1 MEETTNSEGSAH
13 KLVDAV
19 VGEHKKLD
27 KKTLSRLRYEL
38 VKEMKDVY
46 PIDDFFR
53 SKIRNYKTYA
63 SIYKLF
69 EGSKSDVF
77 CDPREIVE
85 SKSTIVS
92 GLCKNKIANNELEQ
106 LENYAQ
112 HNEDLRLISYKL
124 LVDRFNE
131 KYSELNED
139 QRLLLKNYINNISNT
154 NSLREYINEQLP
166 VIKSKIEKLGSKID
180 DDVVKIKLKE
190 VTSQLNKVKEGR
202 VVKDSQV
209 SAVLMS
215 YELIKELEKNEQPK
229 SKLKQLIRSLLEEIV
244 SEEEELSEINTTGNI
259 EGYQTPHAFA
269 GTDEDEHKKRIKD
282 KAEVFDYKSTENEKS
297 NTVKLNE
304 GRSLYHLFR
313 DHPDLTP
320 KQKIGVTMRQV
331 NKNLTEVEKFL
342 NVASKFKTENG
353 VSSSSYWKTTS
364 KYLLKLDEKI
374 QRINRK
380 LKELK

>member
-1 MEETTNSEGSAH
+1 MFELLIRQITADILDSNESSANKLVKKYFAEDTDLGKEQRLYQVLMEETTKSEGSAY

-19 VGEHKKLD
+19 VSEHKKLD
-27 KKTLSRLRYEL
+27 NRVLSRLRYEL

-69 EGSKSDVF
+69 EGSKTDVF
-77 CDPREIVE
+77 CDPRELVE
-85 SKSTIVS
+85 SKNTIVG
-92 GLCKNKIANNELEQ
+92 GLCKDKVVSNELNQ
-106 LENYAQ
+106 LESYVQ

-139 QRLLLKNYINNISNT
+139 QKLLLKNYINNISNT

-166 VIKSKIEKLGSKID
+166 IIKSKIEKLSSNID
-180 DDVVKIKLKE
+180 DDVVKIKLNE

-215 YELIKELEKNEQPK
+215 YELIKELEKNEQPTK
-229 SKLKQLIRSLLEEIV
+229 
-244 SEEEELSEINTTGNI
+244 
-259 EGYQTPHAFA
+259 
-269 GTDEDEHKKRIKD
+269 
-282 KAEVFDYKSTENEKS
+282 
-297 NTVKLNE
+297 
-304 GRSLYHLFR
+304 
-313 DHPDLTP
+313 
-320 KQKIGVTMRQV
+320 
-331 NKNLTEVEKFL
+331 
-342 NVASKFKTENG
+342 
-353 VSSSSYWKTTS
+353 
-364 KYLLKLDEKI
+364 
-374 QRINRK
+374 
-380 LKELK
+380 

>member
-1 MEETTNSEGSAH
+1 MKKLKHSKFKNTGILFELLIRQITADILDSNESSANKLVKKYFAEDTDLGKEQRLYQVLMEETTKSEGSAY

-19 VGEHKKLD
+19 VSEHKKLD
-27 KKTLSRLRYEL
+27 NRVLSRLRYEL

-69 EGSKSDVF
+69 EGSKTDVF
-77 CDPREIVE
+77 CDPRELVE
-85 SKSTIVS
+85 SKNTIVG
-92 GLCKNKIANNELEQ
+92 GLCKDKVVSNELNQ
-106 LENYAQ
+106 LESYVQ

-139 QRLLLKNYINNISNT
+139 QKLLLKNYINNISNT

-166 VIKSKIEKLGSKID
+166 IIKSKIEKLSSNID
-180 DDVVKIKLKE
+180 DDVVKIKLNE

-229 SKLKQLIRSLLEEIV
+229 K
-244 SEEEELSEINTTGNI
+244 
-259 EGYQTPHAFA
+259 
-269 GTDEDEHKKRIKD
+269 
-282 KAEVFDYKSTENEKS
+282 
-297 NTVKLNE
+297 
-304 GRSLYHLFR
+304 
-313 DHPDLTP
+313 
-320 KQKIGVTMRQV
+320 
-331 NKNLTEVEKFL
+331 
-342 NVASKFKTENG
+342 
-353 VSSSSYWKTTS
+353 
-364 KYLLKLDEKI
+364 
-374 QRINRK
+374 
-380 LKELK
+380 

>member
-1 MEETTNSEGSAH
+1 MFELLIRQITADILDSNESSANKLVKKYFAEDTDLGKEQRLYQVLMEETTKSEGSAY

-19 VGEHKKLD
+19 VSEHKKLD
-27 KKTLSRLRYEL
+27 NRVLSRLRYEL

-69 EGSKSDVF
+69 EGSKTDVF
-77 CDPREIVE
+77 CDPRELVE
-85 SKSTIVS
+85 SKNTIVG
-92 GLCKNKIANNELEQ
+92 GLCKDKVVSNELNQ
-106 LENYAQ
+106 LESYVQ

-139 QRLLLKNYINNISNT
+139 QKLLLKNYINNISNT

-166 VIKSKIEKLGSKID
+166 IIKSKIEKLSSNID
-180 DDVVKIKLKE
+180 DDVVKIKLNE

-229 SKLKQLIRSLLEEIV
+229 K
-244 SEEEELSEINTTGNI
+244 
-259 EGYQTPHAFA
+259 
-269 GTDEDEHKKRIKD
+269 
-282 KAEVFDYKSTENEKS
+282 
-297 NTVKLNE
+297 
-304 GRSLYHLFR
+304 
-313 DHPDLTP
+313 
-320 KQKIGVTMRQV
+320 
-331 NKNLTEVEKFL
+331 
-342 NVASKFKTENG
+342 
-353 VSSSSYWKTTS
+353 
-364 KYLLKLDEKI
+364 
-374 QRINRK
+374 
-380 LKELK
+380 

>member
-1 MEETTNSEGSAH
+1 MKKLKHSKFKNTGILFELLIRQITADILDSNESSANKLVKKYFAEDTDLGKEQRLYQVLMEETTKSEGSAY

-27 KKTLSRLRYEL
+27 NRVLSRLRYEL

-69 EGSKSDVF
+69 EGSKTDVF
-77 CDPREIVE
+77 CDPRELVE
-85 SKSTIVS
+85 SKNTIVG
-92 GLCKNKIANNELEQ
+92 GLCKDKVVSNELNQ
-106 LENYAQ
+106 LESYVQ

-139 QRLLLKNYINNISNT
+139 QKLLLKNYINNISNT

-166 VIKSKIEKLGSKID
+166 IIKSKIEKLSSNID
-180 DDVVKIKLKE
+180 DDVVKIKLNE

-229 SKLKQLIRSLLEEIV
+229 K
-244 SEEEELSEINTTGNI
+244 
-259 EGYQTPHAFA
+259 
-269 GTDEDEHKKRIKD
+269 
-282 KAEVFDYKSTENEKS
+282 
-297 NTVKLNE
+297 
-304 GRSLYHLFR
+304 
-313 DHPDLTP
+313 
-320 KQKIGVTMRQV
+320 
-331 NKNLTEVEKFL
+331 
-342 NVASKFKTENG
+342 
-353 VSSSSYWKTTS
+353 
-364 KYLLKLDEKI
+364 
-374 QRINRK
+374 
-380 LKELK
+380 